1 VTVRKLVGF
10 AFFVSGGLLL
20 SFVGG
25 RYAVGIARAD
35 EARQQWDAGEA
46 HRAVARARELVARQA
61 AFLSAPSAGAAVARL
76 VIPKIDLDEIVIEGV
91 DNDAL
96 NVGPGHLPGSVLPGV
111 RGNAIV
117 SAHRDR
123 HFNHFDLLNVG
134 DTVLTDSRAGRT
146 KWVIVS
152 QRIVDKD
159 SPALFATR
167 DTTLTLTTCWPIRFI
182 GSAPSR
188 LIVTAKPV
196 GRLTTRLA
204 SAN

>member
-1 VTVRKLVGF
+1 VRRLIGL
-10 AFFVSGGLLL
+10 AFFISGGLLL

-25 RYAVGIARAD
+25 RYAVGIAQAD

-46 HRAVARARELVARQA
+46 HRAVVRAREMMSHAS
-61 AFLSAPSAGAAVARL
+61 FISAPAAGAPVARL

-91 DNDAL
+91 DGDAL
-96 NVGPGHLPGSVLPGV
+96 NAGPGHLPGTVMPGL
-111 RGNAIV
+111 RGNAVV

-134 DTVLTDSRAGRT
+134 DTVLTDSRAGRM

-159 SPALFATR
+159 RPALFATS
-167 DTTLTLTTCWPIRFI
+167 DTTLTLTTCWPIRFL

-188 LIVTAKPV
+188 LIVTAKPI

>member
-1 VTVRKLVGF
+1 MRKLIGL
-10 AFFVSGGLLL
+10 AFFISGGLLL

-25 RYAVGIARAD
+25 RYAVGIAQAD
-35 EARQQWDAGEA
+35 EARQQWDAAEA
-46 HRAVARARELVARQA
+46 HRAVMRAREGVSHP
-61 AFLSAPSAGAAVARL
+61 AFLSAPAAGAPVARL

-91 DNDAL
+91 DSDAL
-96 NVGPGHLPGSVLPGV
+96 NAGPGHLPGSVLPGF

-123 HFNHFDLLNVG
+123 HFSHFDVLTVG
-134 DTVLTDSRAGRT
+134 DTVLTDSRAGRM

-159 SPALFATR
+159 RPALFATS
-167 DTTLTLTTCWPIRFI
+167 DTTLTLTTCWPIRFL
-182 GSAPSR
+182 GPAPQR

-196 GRLTTRLA
+196 GRLTTRIA